1 MSIFIGIDGFRL
13 GWVAVWIDECGRQG
27 FDYSHSL
34 LRLLSYPH
42 ARVMIDIPIGL
53 PERGDRACDRQA
65 QQFLGASVFTGARR
79 GLLKFETQAEANEYY
94 RRKSEVMH
102 FHAALVP

>member
-1 MSIFIGIDGFRL
+1 
-13 GWVAVWIDECGRQG
+13 
-27 FDYSHSL
+27 
-34 LRLLSYPH
+34 
-42 ARVMIDIPIGL
+42 MIDIPIGL

-94 RRKSEVMH
+94 RRKSKSCISTQLWSLKKKLQQVDEMIDSGTPAH
-102 FHAALVP
+102 CPGDPPRTGLLASQ